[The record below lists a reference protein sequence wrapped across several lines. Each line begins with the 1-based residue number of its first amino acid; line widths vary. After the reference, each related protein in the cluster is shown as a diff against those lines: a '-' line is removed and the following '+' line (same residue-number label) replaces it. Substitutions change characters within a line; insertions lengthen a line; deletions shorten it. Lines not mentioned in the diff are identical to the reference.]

1 MKADPVIDQVIDPNP
16 METAECSLTISCFD
30 WQTVDGDAIMW
41 EMVPLYD
48 KQVKWSIVCKIM
60 KDLELYNSSII
71 YVGSRAKCEK
81 WSEIF
86 LQQGLMTEVES
97 L

>member
-1 MKADPVIDQVIDPNP
+1 MNQETISDALVDPNP
-16 METAECSLTISCFD
+16 TDNAECSLTISCHD

-48 KQVKWSIVCKIM
+48 KQVKWSIVCKVM
-60 KDLELYNSSII
+60 KDLELHNTTVV

-86 LQQGLMTEVES
+86 LSQGLMTEVET